1 MEGATMVS
9 ERLTKIILE
18 ALQLEDFDIQ
28 DETTAS
34 MVPGWDSLSHV
45 KIIIAIEKNYG
56 IRFKTL
62 EVIRLKNV
70 GQLQRLVDTKSG

>member
-1 MEGATMVS
+1 MVS
-9 ERLTKIILE
+9 EKLKKIILD
-18 ALQLEDFDIQ
+18 ALRLEDFDIQ

-45 KIIIAIEKNYG
+45 KIITAIEESYA

-70 GQLQRLVDTKSG
+70 GQLQRVIDAKNG

>member
-1 MEGATMVS
+1 MVS
-9 ERLTKIILE
+9 EKLKKIILD
-18 ALQLEDFDIQ
+18 ALRLEDFDIQ

-45 KIIIAIEKNYG
+45 KIITAIEESYA

-70 GQLQRLVDTKSG
+70 GQLQRVIDAKS

>member
-1 MEGATMVS
+1 MIS
-9 ERLTKIILE
+9 EKLKQVILKE
-18 ALQLEDFDIQ
+18 LKLDSFEIG

-34 MVPGWDSLSHV
+34 MVPGWDSLRHIRV
-45 KIIIAIEKNYG
+45 IMAIEEAFG

-70 GQLQRLVDTKSG
+70 GELQKLIDGKIA